1 MLANIFATM
10 LAKVPEERTWYFKM
24 IGNDVTIYKFEA
36 KKYRFGYEALP
47 TSIQLAF
54 AIMIACCV
62 IIFGCLA

>member
-36 KKYRFGYEALP
+36 KKYGSDMKHYQLP
-47 TSIQLAF
+47 FSSPSLS
-54 AIMIACCV
+54 
-62 IIFGCLA
+62 